1 MQNYPNFSQPMM
13 NPYQNNFQPAPIQNP
28 YMDRMN
34 QLQQYQQ
41 NLQMQPQQIS
51 GAVQQQ
57 PAGLNC
63 RIIDDFN
70 LIVANDVPMDGNG
83 AVFMKRDGS
92 EVQWRNWAANGTI
105 VTTSYLPVIDQ
116 NQNESTN
123 IPQNDFTALN
133 EDVKA
138 LREDIKDM
146 RSMIEKSINGSGTK
160 STTSRAKKVEEENE

>member
-13 NPYQNNFQPAPIQNP
+13 NNPYQNNVPMPMQNP

-92 EVQWRNWAANGTI
+92 EMQWRNWSANGTI
-105 VTTSYLPVIDQ
+105 ITTSYLPVIDQ
-116 NQNESTN
+116 KSEESTN
-123 IPQNDFTALN
+123 IHQNDFTALN
-133 EDVKA
+133 EDVRA
-138 LREDIKDM
+138 LREEINDRFD
-146 RSMIEKSINGSGTK
+146 RLEKSMSGSAAKPTASK
-160 STTSRAKKVEEENE
+160 AKKVEAENE